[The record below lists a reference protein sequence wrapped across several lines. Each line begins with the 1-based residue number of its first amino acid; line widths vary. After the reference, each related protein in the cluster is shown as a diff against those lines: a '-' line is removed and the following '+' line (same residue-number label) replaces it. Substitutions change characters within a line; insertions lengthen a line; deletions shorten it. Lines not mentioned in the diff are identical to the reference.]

1 MVLAYTNEVIN
12 SPDGISCKVLDTNL
26 LDFSN
31 APTGRKTTETLVR
44 KAEGG
49 EKIETK
55 NSDKIVE
62 SVYIAEPGD
71 AIFINLHNPDDM
83 YVPGNPDGSRWKFN
97 ELTSKGYE
105 ITGED
110 QERGGVLVKST
121 TKSKLLHEII
131 QEPTCI
137 KDAWGKGQ
145 HQFLFKGATLKQGEN
160 GRVTGIDKDA
170 FDNTWEIIPSSFQ
183 PPSPPANPHP

>member
-1 MVLAYTNEVIN
+1 MVLKYSGESIN
-12 SPDGISCKVLDTNL
+12 SPDGISCKVLNTNT

-31 APTGRKTTETLVR
+31 FVFGRKTIETLVR

-55 NSDKIVE
+55 NSDMIVE
-62 SVYIAEPGD
+62 AVYIAKPGD
-71 AIFINLHNPDDM
+71 AIFINLHNSNDM
-83 YVPGNPDGSRWKFN
+83 YVPGNPDGSRWKFSD
-97 ELTSKGYE
+97 LTSKGYE

-110 QERGGVLVKST
+110 HERGGVLVKST

-131 QEPTCI
+131 QEPTCL

-145 HQFLFKGATLKQGEN
+145 HQFLFNGATLKQGDN
-160 GRVTGIDKDA
+160 GRVTGIDKEA
-170 FDNTWEIIPSSFQ
+170 FDKTWEIISPSK
-183 PPSPPANPHP
+183 PPNPPLSPRP